1 MVLLRDNLLRGVRPP
16 RLRGAVGEQVAV
28 WSNDLASALS
38 VKEGTAAEM
47 GRPVWVILAAL
58 MAVTS
63 LSTDIYLPA
72 MPQMQEELRGD
83 VELTVTGF
91 LIGFS
96 IAQIVWGPISD
107 RYGRKL
113 PLILGLVIFV
123 AGSVGCAL
131 SETITQIVSF
141 RVIQALGAC
150 VGPML
155 SRAMVR
161 DTLDR
166 AKAAEMLSTLMILM
180 AVAPIVAPLLGGQLL
195 RFSTWHSAFWLL
207 TGFGVLMLLSVPGL
221 PETLPAERRTSASL
235 GAAFAKYRL
244 LLLNRSFMAYTLCV
258 TFFYV
263 GAYAFIAGSP
273 LVYITHFGVSP
284 EHYGWLFAIN
294 VVGLAALSFL
304 NRYLVRRF
312 SLNGLLKVATTFA
325 MIAGLL
331 LALLVY
337 MEVGGIYGVAA
348 PVFFFFSMN
357 GIIAACTTAAALDKV
372 PEMAGAAAALLG
384 SLQYGSGVVSTVLL
398 ALYGSRDGDPWTMS
412 WIIALF
418 GALSCSMAL
427 YVGSSRQRDGR
438 DSPDGR

>member
-131 SETITQIVSF
+131 S
-141 RVIQALGAC
+141 
-150 VGPML
+150 
-155 SRAMVR
+155 
-161 DTLDR
+161 
-166 AKAAEMLSTLMILM
+166 
-180 AVAPIVAPLLGGQLL
+180 
-195 RFSTWHSAFWLL
+195 
-207 TGFGVLMLLSVPGL
+207 
-221 PETLPAERRTSASL
+221 
-235 GAAFAKYRL
+235 
-244 LLLNRSFMAYTLCV
+244 
-258 TFFYV
+258 
-263 GAYAFIAGSP
+263 
-273 LVYITHFGVSP
+273 
-284 EHYGWLFAIN
+284 
-294 VVGLAALSFL
+294 
-304 NRYLVRRF
+304 
-312 SLNGLLKVATTFA
+312 
-325 MIAGLL
+325 
-331 LALLVY
+331 
-337 MEVGGIYGVAA
+337 
-348 PVFFFFSMN
+348 
-357 GIIAACTTAAALDKV
+357 
-372 PEMAGAAAALLG
+372 
-384 SLQYGSGVVSTVLL
+384 
-398 ALYGSRDGDPWTMS
+398 
-412 WIIALF
+412 
-418 GALSCSMAL
+418 
-427 YVGSSRQRDGR
+427 
-438 DSPDGR
+438 